1 MRRFFW
7 TNTLGKRADF
17 GLLVFRV
24 GLAAMMLTH
33 GVPKINK
40 FFGEDPVMFASV
52 FGLSPVISLALAIFV
67 EVGCSVLLIFGLS
80 TRFATMMLAAT
91 MSVAAFQVMADQ
103 PFGAREL
110 PILYLLGFVTIF
122 ILGAGKWSVDYYLGK
137 RLVITK
143 DVPDL
148 DLA

>member
-7 TNTLGKRADF
+7 TNTQGKGADSA
-17 GLLVFRV
+17 LLIFRV

-33 GVPKINK
+33 GIPKIDK
-40 FFGEDPVMFASV
+40 LFGEDPVMFASV
-52 FGLSPVISLALAIFV
+52 FGFTPVTSLALAIFV

-80 TRFATMMLAAT
+80 TRFATLMLAAT
-91 MSVAAFQVMADQ
+91 MGVAAFQVMAGQ

-137 RLVITK
+137 RPVITK
-143 DVPDL
+143 VLPDL